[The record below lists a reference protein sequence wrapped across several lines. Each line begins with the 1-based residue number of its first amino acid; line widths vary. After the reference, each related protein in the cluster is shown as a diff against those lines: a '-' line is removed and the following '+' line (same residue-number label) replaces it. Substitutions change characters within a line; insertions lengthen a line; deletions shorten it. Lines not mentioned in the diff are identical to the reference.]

1 MNAQVSKTMGK
12 KHPMDVYLGSENISN
27 IMQKNTILSA
37 NNPFSP
43 YFDASMV
50 WGPTT
55 GRMLYMG
62 WRMKIK

>member
-1 MNAQVSKTMGK
+1 
-12 KHPMDVYLGSENISN
+12 
-27 IMQKNTILSA
+27 MQKNTILSA